1 MTKEMDNKKKYG
13 MVQLDT
19 EVHKQLKEYCK
30 RNGFIMSAFL
40 NNLIKKTI
48 KGK

>member
-1 MTKEMDNKKKYG
+1 MTKEIGKDKKYG
-13 MVQLDT
+13 MVQLDV

-30 RNGFIMSAFL
+30 RNGFMMSGFL
-40 NNLIKKTI
+40 NHLIKKTI